1 MSGCIRLNSR
11 KEYGE
16 SAYISA
22 QFSFVSIEW
31 TIRVEEIW
39 QK

>member
-1 MSGCIRLNSR
+1 VAASDKILR